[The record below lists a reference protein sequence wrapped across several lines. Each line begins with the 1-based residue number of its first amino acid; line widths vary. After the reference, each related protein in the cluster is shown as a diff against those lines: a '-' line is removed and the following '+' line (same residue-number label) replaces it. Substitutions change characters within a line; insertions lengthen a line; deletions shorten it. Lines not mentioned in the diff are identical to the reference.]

1 MYQLRDPRQTSKKGR
16 SPTMP
21 ESQIYYMSELIE
33 RNLDEVLQQTEFSL
47 INYIGLSPEEA
58 DRTINLAL
66 SHIIGRNSVS
76 QQQEQPRT
84 IRIST
89 DSSPDYTLAEIPL
102 C

>member
-1 MYQLRDPRQTSKKGR
+1 
-16 SPTMP
+16 MP

-58 DRTINLAL
+58 YRTINLAL
-66 SHIIGRNSVS
+66 SHVIGRNSVR
-76 QQQEQPRT
+76 QQEQPQS
-84 IRIST
+84 IRITT
-89 DSSPDYTLAEIPL
+89 DSNPDYTLAEIPL

>member
-1 MYQLRDPRQTSKKGR
+1 
-16 SPTMP
+16 MP
-21 ESQIYYMSELIE
+21 ESQIYYLGELVE
-33 RNLDEVLQQTEFSL
+33 RNLDEILQQTEFSL

-58 DRTINLAL
+58 NRTVGLAL
-66 SHIIGRNSVS
+66 RHIIGRNSVS

-84 IRIST
+84 IRILT